1 MQTTD
6 STLDT
11 LLADQSAPSKTYSR
25 LLAEGVQHAG
35 GLTQLAEAED
45 AGLLFGRTLH

>member
-1 MQTTD
+1 MD
-6 STLDT
+6 DPTLEH
-11 LLADQSAPSKTYSR
+11 LLTDQSAPSKTYAQ

-35 GLTQLAEAED
+35 GLAQLAAAEE

>member
-1 MQTTD
+1 MD
-6 STLDT
+6 LES
-11 LLADQSAPSKTYSR
+11 LLADRSAPSKTYAQ

-35 GLTQLAEAED
+35 GLTQLAAAEV